1 MCYFCTPYLYIFIVE
16 MYSRTRNIIAVTVIL
31 LLSLAALPVQA
42 RGDKTGV
49 FIFGVSTSFNDST
62 VYFTEIQQLDSA
74 VVTKRGLFLY
84 GRDQYSYQLKSY
96 MQGLNVVTP
105 TCLVMFA
112 STRNKIEKKYVKL
125 RKRFQNTKKGLYDLK
140 YIDAN
145 AFRFITIRPEK

>member
-1 MCYFCTPYLYIFIVE
+1 MCN
-16 MYSRTRNIIAVTVIL
+16 RTRNILAAAAVM
-31 LLSLAALPVQA
+31 LLSVVALPVQA
-42 RGDKTGV
+42 KDRNTGV

-84 GRDQYSYQLKSY
+84 GREQYSYQLKEY
-96 MQGLNVVTP
+96 MQGQNVATP

-112 STRNKIEKKYVKL
+112 STRNKIEKMFVKL
-125 RKRFQNTKKGLYDLK
+125 RRRYQNPKKGLYDLK